1 MMKTRTKIF
10 VTILVILMLMG
21 LGIVYFIQKTETS
34 LSELESLQ
42 IEDVDLTLIADGVY
56 EGAYSVFPVSVEVK
70 VIVLNHTITEIELIK
85 HINGQGTQAEVIV
98 EDVLLEQSLEVD
110 IVAGSTY
117 SSKVILL
124 AIQDALMTSFK

>member
-42 IEDVDLTLIADGVY
+42 IEDVDLALIEDGVY

-70 VIVLNHTITEIELIK
+70 VTVLNHAITDIELIK
-85 HINGQGTQAEVIV
+85 HINGQGTQAEVII
-98 EDVLLEQSLEVD
+98 EDVLLEQSLEVYLVTD
-110 IVAGSTY
+110 ATY

-124 AIQDALMTSFK
+124 AIKDALDS